1 MKRILALFVAVSV
14 GVTLAPNTVAS
25 ASSGDRTAVSASA
38 PATAERA
45 AATTTPQSAPFASA
59 VDRKKKCT
67 WMCVQSTLTATQ
79 QEIYYVNGNR
89 HLVSIN
95 ATNFTVRNLD
105 TQRITTTQSL
115 PTGVTY
121 TASSLSQSGNKLMIV
136 GGDDSGDLSFYD
148 LNLDTFALSQ
158 IEITGATYPLT
169 TANLFEFQV
178 DPSGSGFYLVQQV
191 VGAKYLCF
199 FSALGAEVDCSDS
212 FLGTPGISPIFFQP
226 WDDTS
231 IYIMGNQLLFAFDR
245 TDLSFTSVSI
255 PVQLDTNGVMSSDGN
270 MYFYDEVGPF
280 NVGTDTILYK
290 LTTNGVLT
298 NAYVFPGLISFRE
311 IVVPAD
317 NRYALYL
324 IGTPRKVDGTQEKYS
339 TVYNLVDESDTLVLR
354 KSFKIKTIRGRQ
366 PEALV
371 IDSEGRYLLA
381 FAGGVKTSVIPA
393 NRTGSFTIASTATYV
408 YCPIAGWQIDWDFIS
423 FAPAKK
429 VKSYALY
436 YQGPDDSRWR
446 KMETLPAGSG
456 HSTVFTDGV
465 ADGMVKVL
473 PVGVRATG
481 YDTPS
486 LNVPEGMPSAT
497 QRQPRC

>member
-1 MKRILALFVAVSV
+1 MKRILALFFAVSV

-25 ASSGDRTAVSASA
+25 ASSGDPTAVSASA
-38 PATAERA
+38 PASAERA
-45 AATTTPQSAPFASA
+45 AATPTPSSAPFANA
-59 VDRKKKCT
+59 DDRKKKCT
-67 WMCVQSTLTATQ
+67 WMCVQSTLPQTQ

-89 HLVSIN
+89 HLISLN
-95 ATNFTVRNLD
+95 SLGFTVKNLD
-105 TQRITTTQSL
+105 TQKVTTNQSF
-115 PTGVTY
+115 PRDITY
-121 TASSLSQSGNKLMIV
+121 TTSSLSQSGNKLMIV
-136 GGDDSGDLSFYD
+136 GGNDSGVLYFYD
-148 LNLDTFALSQ
+148 VDLETFVLTQ
-158 IEITGATYPLT
+158 IELTGATYPLT
-169 TANLFEFQV
+169 TEVLWEFQV
-178 DPSGSGFYLVQQV
+178 DPSGSGFYLVQQAA
-191 VGAKYLCF
+191 GDKYLCF
-199 FSALGAEVDCSDS
+199 FNALGAQVDCSDS

-231 IYIMGNQLLFAFDR
+231 IYIMGNSRLFSFDR
-245 TDLSFTSVSI
+245 TDLTFTSVSI
-255 PVQLDTNGVMSSDGN
+255 PVQLDTDGVMSSDGN

-280 NVGTDTILYK
+280 DVGSETILYK

-298 NAYVFPGLISFRE
+298 NAYVFPKLISFHE

-324 IGTPRKVDGTQEKYS
+324 IGAPRKVDGTQEKYS

-354 KSFKIKTIRGRQ
+354 KSFNIKNIRGQR
-366 PEALV
+366 PESLV
-371 IDSEGRYLLA
+371 IDSGGRYLLA
-381 FAGGVKTSVIPA
+381 SGSGVKTSVIPA

-408 YCPIAGWQIDWDFIS
+408 SCPIAGWRIDWDFIS

-429 VKSYALY
+429 VKSYALF

-446 KMETLPAGSG
+446 KVETLPAGSG
-456 HSTVFTDGV
+456 HSTVFTEGV

-481 YDTPS
+481 YDTPF
-486 LNVPEGMPSAT
+486 LNVPDRMPSST